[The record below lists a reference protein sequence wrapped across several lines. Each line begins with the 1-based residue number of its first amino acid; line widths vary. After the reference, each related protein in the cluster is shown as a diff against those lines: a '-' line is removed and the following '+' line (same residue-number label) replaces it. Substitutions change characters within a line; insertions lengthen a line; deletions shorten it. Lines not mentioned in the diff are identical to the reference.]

1 MQGCK
6 QHHSIVYSGLDLH
19 RSFSAEAAFDTRDA
33 AVTEDDS
40 RALTA
45 QKQEQELKKSTR
57 TSKQAALKALHP
69 VGRILDD
76 SQHSIRQ
83 HDIPRG
89 AWLAL
94 LKLRGAGSVCDLSL
108 CNNTMHGILH
118 GLAMPCLYI

>member
-1 MQGCK
+1 LC
-6 QHHSIVYSGLDLH
+6 
-19 RSFSAEAAFDTRDA
+19 RSFSAEAAFDTRDV

-40 RALTA
+40 QALTA
-45 QKQEQELKKSTR
+45 EEQEQELKRSTR
-57 TSKQAALKALHP
+57 TKKQAISKALHP

-94 LKLRGAGSVCDLSL
+94 LKLRSAGSAYGLLVCSD
-108 CNNTMHGILH
+108 TIWY
-118 GLAMPCLYI
+118 LAWTFHA